1 MKQTLISSLVCLLLL
16 TASVQAQNVSLEV
29 DADHVVSHVDEK
41 VYGHFLEHIYHSV
54 NGGLWGD
61 MVWNR
66 SFESAGGRGR
76 WAVDDGELVQ
86 KSLGTD
92 IRCVLGDPD
101 WTDYEF
107 TLEAKKTGGTEGF
120 LVLFRVENDE
130 QFYWLN
136 LGGWGNDRHQL
147 ERGRKGEGRWHAVGP
162 AAEGSIE
169 TGKWYD
175 IRIRVE
181 GKHIQAWLDG
191 EKLIDWTD
199 GEKAVTKGRV
209 GIGTWST
216 QARFRNLKVTSLDG
230 DVLYSGLPDMAKSMG
245 AGENWETFG
254 PGNVSQTQTNP
265 LNSDWCVH
273 VENQNGETGVEQVP
287 FCIRKGERYSGSL
300 WARGT
305 APDGLEVSLLDGEQI
320 IAQQELPS
328 PGSEW
333 EEYEFAFAT
342 EDTAREATLRV
353 TIKGKADCWL
363 DQVSMMSESSREHG
377 GFRPDLLNAI
387 KDLRPPIIRWPGG
400 CFVWYYRWKDGIGA
414 QHERETYPVSLWDDR
429 DVMSFGTD
437 EFIDL
442 CRRVGSEPLI
452 VVNIGMFPERSGE
465 ADYLQEAKDWV
476 QYCNGPADSE
486 WGKVR
491 AQNGHPEPYDVK
503 YWEIDNE
510 TWQMDAEEYVEAVN
524 RFAPALKEVDPSIK
538 IAACGSGSYNLQ
550 WNRRIIEGCAE
561 HIDYLSIH
569 HYENPNNFAE
579 GPRNYEEF
587 FRKTQEIIEN
597 SDNPDIKIYVSEWN
611 AQSTDW
617 RTGLYAGGLLNA
629 FERCSDV
636 LEIGGPALFLR
647 HVDARAWDNAFINFN
662 QCTWFPAPNYV
673 VMKLWR
679 DHYAPHLLKTEGDT
693 EGLNV
698 ATTKSADSST
708 LYCKVVNPTEKS
720 REVNLTIMDGFD
732 ASGASFSLVAP
743 GSLEA
748 RNTLEQPH
756 SVHPK
761 DGDVKTSEDTVS
773 FSMPP
778 LSAGVVTVRE

>member
-1 MKQTLISSLVCLLLL
+1 MKRVIVLLLVGVL
-16 TASVQAQNVSLEV
+16 ALAVRGETEEVSLIV
-29 DADHVVSHVDEK
+29 DPDEVVSHIDEK
-41 VYGHFLEHIYHSV
+41 IYGHFLEHIYHSV

-66 SFESAGGRGR
+66 SFESAGGDGR
-76 WAVDDGELVQ
+76 WAADDGELVQ

-92 IRCVLGDPD
+92 IRCVFGDAE

-107 TLEAKKTGGTEGF
+107 TLEARKTGGEEGF

-136 LGGWGNDRHQL
+136 LGGWGNVRHQL

-162 AAEGSIE
+162 AVEGSIE
-169 TGKWYD
+169 TGKWYN

-181 GKHIQAWLDG
+181 GKHIQVWLDG

-199 GEKAVTKGRV
+199 GEKAVMRGRV
-209 GIGTWST
+209 GVGTWST
-216 QARFRNLKVTSLDG
+216 RARFRNLKVNSLDD
-230 DVLYSGLPDMAKSMG
+230 DVLYSGLPDMAKSTG
-245 AGENWETFG
+245 AGEDWKTFG
-254 PGNVSQTQTNP
+254 PGSVSQTQTNA
-265 LNSDWCVH
+265 LNSDWCIH
-273 VENQNGETGVEQVP
+273 VQNESGESGVEQTP
-287 FCIRKGERYSGSL
+287 FCIRKGESYSGSL

-305 APDGLEVSLLDGEQI
+305 APDGLGVSLLDGEHV
-320 IAQQELPS
+320 IARQELP
-328 PGSEW
+328 PPDSEW
-333 EEYEFAFAT
+333 KEYEFAFAP

-353 TIKGKADCWL
+353 TVNGKADCWL
-363 DQVSMMSESSREHG
+363 DQISMMSQSSREHG
-377 GFRPDLLNAI
+377 GFRPDLLTAI
-387 KDLRPPIIRWPGG
+387 KQLRPPIIRWPGG
-400 CFVWYYRWKDGIGA
+400 CFAWYYRWKDGIGP
-414 QHERETYPVSLWDDR
+414 QHERETYPVRLWDDR

-442 CRRVGSEPLI
+442 CRRVGAEPLI

-486 WGKVR
+486 WGKIR
-491 AQNGHPEPYDVK
+491 AKNGHPEPYDVK

-510 TWQMDAEEYVEAVN
+510 TWGMGAEDYVEAVN
-524 RFAPALKEVDPSIK
+524 RFAPALKEVDPSIE

-550 WNRRIIEGCAE
+550 WNRRIIEGCGE
-561 HIDYLSIH
+561 HVDYLSIH
-569 HYENPNNFAE
+569 HYENPDLFAQ
-579 GPRNYEEF
+579 GPRNYEDF
-587 FRKTQEIIEN
+587 FRKTQELIEN
-597 SDNPDIKIYVSEWN
+597 SDNPDMKIYVSEWN

-679 DHYAPHLLKTEGDT
+679 DHYAPHFLKTQGDT
-693 EGLNV
+693 VGLNV
-698 ATTKSADSST
+698 ATTTSADSST
-708 LYCKVVNPTEKS
+708 LYIKAVNPTEKP
-720 REVNLTIMDGFD
+720 RKVHLEIEDGF
-732 ASGASFSLVAP
+732 GASEASFELIAPASL
-743 GSLEA
+743 SA
-748 RNTLEQPH
+748 RNTLEKPH
-756 SVHPK
+756 SVAPEES
-761 DGDVKTSEDTVS
+761 DVSLSDNAVRFT
-773 FSMPP
+773 MPP
-778 LSAGVVTVRE
+778 LSAGVVTVSE